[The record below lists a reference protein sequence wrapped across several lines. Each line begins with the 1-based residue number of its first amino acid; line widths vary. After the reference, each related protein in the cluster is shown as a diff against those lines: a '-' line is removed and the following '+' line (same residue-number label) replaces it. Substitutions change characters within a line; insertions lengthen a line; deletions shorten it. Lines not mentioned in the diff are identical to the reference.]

1 MKLLLFWCALC
12 VLTAPGFG
20 GAVKE
25 TVDIIR
31 LIQDVTHSILKTW
44 DLINKMPVA
53 EVTASALIYEN
64 QRQMMNKIEE
74 VNGNIRNL
82 EEQQARST
90 ALTFE
95 TLLREMQAQS
105 RLLHRL
111 NQLKDLTKFID
122 LRHEQ
127 LQGYEQHRESLEPST
142 LIDFAKWNVNAG
154 SNSLSYLLQ
163 LHHDCLYLG
172 DSIAPEQD
180 YTHSLLSELTAS
192 FDDSPEQMC
201 LARQSAQQFAYQLF
215 SKSVFT
221 QLKGYSMIE
230 FSWMVLRQSG
240 RGNYTQELLLMRQSH
255 QKRIEQAQQVL
266 QGVMTHSN
274 RLYWRCDP
282 GKDEHVEGQ
291 TYDRVTRLL
300 QGFVENEVNL
310 NPDQSCTSD
319 CPSYH
324 DTRSSGCY
332 QPEEEFCGQQPACKG
347 RLYNCNFI
355 DTDMSICLSSNSST
369 RRYEYITFGDNK
381 HSLNCDSKV
390 QEPSSWSSW
399 IFWRC
404 HYCFCLCDEPG
415 PKSDRYF
422 NLRDSMSD
430 FKQNKVVTGVRFVKS
445 QRVFHLQLQQGEL
458 LPRGAINNSSL
469 EWLPVEDYNVSD
481 VDIRDGYDYHT
492 LSMDSRAIDLD
503 EISVN
508 STDQVV
514 TGVRFR
520 IFKKHLNLEV
530 RFSFFNFS
538 TGRLIEPL
546 TKSYWLGN
554 ENSHLE
560 GQRKK
565 LILKESDLSTASE
578 LPSLPLSKDNQYLE
592 FVSSSQLKDAAQS
605 TLPFV
610 DVQEVVPHPPV
621 PLAGLGIYYKGRPG
635 YGGFFAPKVLTY
647 DLSKRLLDPR
657 T

>member
-1 MKLLLFWCALC
+1 MKLLLFCCALG
-12 VLTAPGFG
+12 VLTAPGYG

-53 EVTASALIYEN
+53 EVTAGALIYEN

-74 VNGNIRNL
+74 VNGNIRSL
-82 EEQQARST
+82 EEQQERST
-90 ALTFE
+90 VLTIE
-95 TLLREMQAQS
+95 TLLRETQAQS
-105 RLLHRL
+105 QVLYRL
-111 NQLKDLTKFID
+111 NQLKDLTKSID
-122 LRHEQ
+122 LRYEQ
-127 LQGYEQHRESLEPST
+127 LQGYEQDRKSLEPST
-142 LIDFAKWNVNAG
+142 LIAFANWNVNPG
-154 SNSLSYLLQ
+154 SNSLAYLLQ
-163 LHHDCLYLG
+163 LHHDSLYLG
-172 DSIAPEQD
+172 DSMVEEQD
-180 YTHSLLSELTAS
+180 YKDSLLWELTAS
-192 FDDSPEQMC
+192 ADASPEQMC

-215 SKSVFT
+215 SKSVLSE
-221 QLKGYSMIE
+221 LKGYSMIE
-230 FSWMVLRQSG
+230 FSWMLMRQSG
-240 RGNYTQELLLMRQSH
+240 RGNYTQELLLMRRSH

-266 QGVMTHSN
+266 LAVMTHSS

-282 GKDEHVEGQ
+282 GKDEHVEGK

-310 NPDQSCTSD
+310 NPEQSCTSD
-319 CPSYH
+319 CPSYR

-347 RLYNCNFI
+347 RLYNCNSI
-355 DTDMSICLSSNSST
+355 DTDMSICLASNRST
-369 RRYEYITFGDNK
+369 RRYEYINFGDDKSNQDCK
-381 HSLNCDSKV
+381 SKLR
-390 QEPSSWSSW
+390 EPSSWSSW

-422 NLRDSMSD
+422 NLRDAITD
-430 FKQNKVVTGVRFVKS
+430 FKENKIVTGVRFVKS

-458 LPRGAINNSSL
+458 LPRGTINNSSL

-508 STDQVV
+508 ATDQVV

-520 IFKKHLNLEV
+520 IFKNHLNLEV
-530 RFSFFNFS
+530 RFSFFNFT

-554 ENSHLE
+554 EKN
-560 GQRKK
+560 QRNKF
-565 LILKESDLSTASE
+565 ILKESDLSTASE

-610 DVQEVVPHPPV
+610 DVQEVVPHPAV

-635 YGGFFAPKVLTY
+635 YGGFLAPKVLTY
-647 DLSKRLLDPR
+647 DLSKGLLDPR

>member
-1 MKLLLFWCALC
+1 MKFLLFWCAIC
-12 VLTAPGFG
+12 VLTAPGSG

-31 LIQDVTHSILKTW
+31 LIQDVTHSILKSW

-53 EVTASALIYEN
+53 EITAGALIYEN
-64 QRQMMNKIEE
+64 QRQMMSKIEE
-74 VNGNIRNL
+74 VSGNIRSL
-82 EEQQARST
+82 EEQQTRST
-90 ALTFE
+90 ALTIE
-95 TLLREMQAQS
+95 TLLREMQDKS
-105 RLLHRL
+105 NLLHRL
-111 NQLKDLTKFID
+111 NQLRDFTKYID
-122 LRHEQ
+122 LRHIQ
-127 LQGYEQHRESLEPST
+127 LQGYEQHQESLEPST
-142 LIDFAKWNVNAG
+142 LINFAKWNVNPG
-154 SNSLSYLLQ
+154 SNSLPILLQ

-172 DSIAPEQD
+172 DAIAPEQD
-180 YTHSLLSELTAS
+180 YKHSLLWELTAS
-192 FDDSPEQMC
+192 FEVSPEQMC
-201 LARQSAQQFAYQLF
+201 RARQSAQQFAYQLF
-215 SKSVFT
+215 TKWVFT
-221 QLKGYSMIE
+221 ELKGYTMIE
-230 FSWMVLRQSG
+230 FSWMMLRQFG
-240 RGNYTQELLLMRQSH
+240 RGNFTQELLLMRENH
-255 QKRIEQAQQVL
+255 QKRMEHAQQVL
-266 QGVMTHSN
+266 QQVMSHSN

-282 GKDEHVEGQ
+282 GKDQHVEGK
-291 TYDRVTRLL
+291 TFDRVTRLL

-310 NPDQSCTSD
+310 NPDQSCRSE
-319 CPSYH
+319 CPYYH

-332 QPEEEFCGQQPACKG
+332 QPEEEFCGQQPTCKG
-347 RLYNCNFI
+347 RLYNCNYI
-355 DTDMSICLSSNSST
+355 DSDMSICLASNSSA
-369 RRYEYITFGDNK
+369 RRYEYINFGADK
-381 HSLNCDSKV
+381 QGQGCKSKV
-390 QEPSSWSSW
+390 REPSSWSSW
-399 IFWRC
+399 VFWRC

-430 FKQNKVVTGVRFVKS
+430 FKQNKIVTGVRFVKS

-492 LSMDSRAIDLD
+492 LSMDSRALDLD

-508 STDQVV
+508 SSDQVV

-530 RFSFFNFS
+530 RFSYFNFS
-538 TGRLIEPL
+538 TGLLIEPL

-578 LPSLPLSKDNQYLE
+578 LPSLPLSKDNQYME
-592 FVSSSQLKDAAQS
+592 FGSSSQLKDAAQN

-610 DVQEVVPHPPV
+610 DVQEVVPYPAV

-635 YGGFFAPKVLTY
+635 YGGFFAPKVVTFDLTKG
-647 DLSKRLLDPR
+647 LSEPR